1 MATLEGL
8 PGIELF
14 IRQRVE
20 EQRKTHQ
27 EVSDELMLLHPG
39 VHGLSRMSVQRFCCQ
54 HYIQETSRLDDC
66 LHLRSSCGTECD
78 EGGFHLLSAF
88 YVLISKQ
95 VYKFMH
101 TTSLISTQSL
111 NNRS

>member
-39 VHGLSRMSVQRFCCQ
+39 VRGLSRMSVRRFCCQ
-54 HYIQETSRLDDC
+54 HYIHKTSRLD
-66 LHLRSSCGTECD
+66 ECTLD
-78 EGGFHLLSAF
+78 RAVALNVMRVGFIGFLLF

-101 TTSLISTQSL
+101 TTSLISTHFL

>member
-20 EQRKTHQ
+20 EQQKTHQ

-39 VHGLSRMSVQRFCCQ
+39 VRGLSRMSVRRFCCQ
-54 HYIQETSRLDDC
+54 HYIHKTSRIDECTLDRAVA
-66 LHLRSSCGTECD
+66 LNAMRV
-78 EGGFHLLSAF
+78 GFIEKFCFLLF
-88 YVLISKQ
+88 YVLISQQ
-95 VYKFMH
+95 VYK
-101 TTSLISTQSL
+101 LCILQV
-111 NNRS
+111 